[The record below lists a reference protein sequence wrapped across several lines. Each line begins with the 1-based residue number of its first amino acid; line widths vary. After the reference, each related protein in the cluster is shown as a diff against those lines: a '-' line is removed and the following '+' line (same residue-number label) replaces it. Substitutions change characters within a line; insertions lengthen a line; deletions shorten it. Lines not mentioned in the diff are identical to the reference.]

1 MNGRMAMLAMI
12 QFYPLVPS
20 MALPD
25 LLLFTF
31 SITVSLQHNIINLSF
46 THLKKQSSQIFFT
59 KYFTLSSPAKQWS
72 WLTYPSEFG
81 KGNVT
86 GGSVCSFQWVLSRT
100 VHHCLELFIRKVSM
114 SALDTSPHECSL
126 ESKSQPVLEHLPKIL
141 NSGSFSSTLFT
152 FLQARELM
160 SALLNFLVWCDL
172 EELWWSSCF
181 ATLPVAPMCIICL
194 RIKFS
199 HSVVWDCIHQA
210 SIEV

>member
-1 MNGRMAMLAMI
+1 MLPMI

-81 KGNVT
+81 KGNVR
-86 GGSVCSFQWVLSRT
+86 GGSVCSFQWVLCRT

-126 ESKSQPVLEHLPKIL
+126 ESKSQLVLEHLPKIL

-152 FLQARELM
+152 FLWARELM
-160 SALLNFLVWCDL
+160 PALLNFLVWCDL

-181 ATLPVAPMCIICL
+181 ATLPAAPMCIISL